1 MSDRRNFL
9 KKATLGATAVTL
21 SSASSLS
28 AKSYD
33 RIIGANDRLAVAFMG
48 CGRRVPAY
56 YDAVTNK
63 KNNIDVLYLCDVMK
77 SQREKVAAKL
87 DGQLKKKP
95 KLENDVRKVLE
106 DPDLDVLFNAAP
118 DHWHTP
124 GACMAMEAGKHV
136 YLEKPCTHN
145 PREGEIL
152 QAYEKKYKKIVQ
164 IGNQQRSALESID
177 IIGQIHTGVIGE
189 AYKAVAF
196 YSNSREAVPHPKKA
210 PVLEGLDWEL
220 FQGPAPRVDFHDS
233 YWDYNWHWYGWN
245 WGTAE
250 SGNNG
255 THELD
260 VARWALQVDYPQHV
274 FVEGDK
280 RHFKDDGWE
289 MYDTI
294 EATMT
299 FPGNKI
305 IKWDGK
311 CRNGH
316 KTYSS
321 GRGTVIYGT
330 EGSVYVDR
338 GGYILFDRKGKEVKN
353 SKSGS
358 DEGGLALGGGGDMST
373 MHLVN
378 FFNSIRG
385 TEKVNSP
392 ISEGVIS
399 TYMPHII
406 NIAYRVGK
414 PLECDAKNGHI
425 FDRDAMKLW
434 GREYEPGWAPNMA
447 V

>member
-9 KKATLGATAVTL
+9 KKATLGATAVTMG
-21 SSASSLS
+21 SALS
-28 AKSYD
+28 AKSYS
-33 RIIGANDRLAVAFMG
+33 RVIGANDRLAVAFMG
-48 CGRRVPAY
+48 LGRRVPAY
-56 YDAVTNK
+56 FDAVSNK
-63 KNNIDVLYLCDVMK
+63 KNNVDVLYLCDVMK
-77 SQREKVAAKL
+77 SQRDKTAAKL
-87 DGQLKKKP
+87 DGKLKKKP
-95 KLENDVRKVLE
+95 KLENDIRKVLA
-106 DPDLDVLFNAAP
+106 DPDVDVLFNAAP

-152 QAYEKKYKKIVQ
+152 TAYENKYKKIVQ
-164 IGNQQRSALESID
+164 IGNQQRSSLETID
-177 IIGQIHTGVIGE
+177 IISQIHNGAIGE
-189 AYKAVAF
+189 VYKAVAF
-196 YSNSREAVPHPKKA
+196 YANDRPDVPHPKKA
-210 PVLEGLDWEL
+210 PVLDGLDWEL
-220 FQGPAPRVDFHDS
+220 FQGPAPRTDFHDS

-274 FVEGDK
+274 IVSGGK
-280 RHFKDDGWE
+280 RHFKEDGWE

-299 FPGNKI
+299 FPGNKVI
-305 IKWDGK
+305 QWDGK
-311 CRNGH
+311 SRNGH

-321 GRGTVIYGT
+321 GRGTIIYGS

-338 GGYILFDRKGKEVKN
+338 DGYVLYDRKGKEVKN

-358 DEGGLALGGGGDMST
+358 SEGGLALGGGGTMST
-373 MHLVN
+373 MHVVN
-378 FFNSIRG
+378 FFNAIRG
-385 TEKVNSP
+385 EGKVNSP
-392 ISEGVIS
+392 ISQGIVS

-414 PLECDAKNGHI
+414 ALETDAKTGHI
-425 FDRDAMKLW
+425 YDRDAMKLW
-434 GREYEPGWAPNMA
+434 GREYEPGWAPKM
-447 V
+447 